1 MRKYITHLNRETLL
15 QEIKQYKK
23 LDYNKCA
30 GELYGKKEY
39 FHELN
44 LEQCRDFFR
53 YRSSM
58 ISTVRANFSRK
69 YKRDSLECQSC
80 KHLHNNGDLDMNL
93 VRDTQS
99 HLLYQCPA
107 FAKERDK
114 YDITSSKGI
123 IGFFKSVIKY
133 REENG
138 QD

>member
-1 MRKYITHLNRETLL
+1 
-15 QEIKQYKK
+15 
-23 LDYNKCA
+23 
-30 GELYGKKEY
+30 
-39 FHELN
+39 
-44 LEQCRDFFR
+44 
-53 YRSSM
+53 M

-80 KHLHNNGDLDMNL
+80 KHLQNNGDPDMNL
-93 VRDTQS
+93 VQDSQS

-107 FAKERDK
+107 FAKERDI